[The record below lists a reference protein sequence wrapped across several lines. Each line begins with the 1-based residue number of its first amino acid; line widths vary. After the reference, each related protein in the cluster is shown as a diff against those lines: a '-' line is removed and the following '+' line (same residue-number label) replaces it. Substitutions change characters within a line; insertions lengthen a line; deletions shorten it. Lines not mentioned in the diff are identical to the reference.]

1 MNREGKLS
9 LITFI
14 NLREMKSTNKKEIQ
28 SLVNSQKENFFQ
40 KFIILF
46 SNFEGSKKFTI
57 NMQLYNILYINTYT
71 LIIFLFPLSPSL
83 SVNCTKEAFLCG
95 SC

>member
-57 NMQLYNILYINTYT
+57 NMQLYKLSFNHFNIYWH
-71 LIIFLFPLSPSL
+71 
-83 SVNCTKEAFLCG
+83 
-95 SC
+95 

>member
-14 NLREMKSTNKKEIQ
+14 NLREMKSTNEKGIQ
-28 SLVNSQKENFFQ
+28 SLISSQKETFFQ

-46 SNFEGSKKFTI
+46 SNFES
-57 NMQLYNILYINTYT
+57 
-71 LIIFLFPLSPSL
+71 IFLK
-83 SVNCTKEAFLCG
+83 NHYKYAII
-95 SC
+95 

>member
-9 LITFI
+9 LITLI

-40 KFIILF
+40 KSIILF
-46 SNFEGSKKFTI
+46 SNFESSKKFTI
-57 NMQLYNILYINTYT
+57 NMQLYKLSFNHFNIYWH
-71 LIIFLFPLSPSL
+71 
-83 SVNCTKEAFLCG
+83 
-95 SC
+95 

>member
-28 SLVNSQKENFFQ
+28 SLVNSQKKFFPEIYNFV
-40 KFIILF
+40 L
-46 SNFEGSKKFTI
+46 
-57 NMQLYNILYINTYT
+57 
-71 LIIFLFPLSPSL
+71 
-83 SVNCTKEAFLCG
+83 
-95 SC
+95 